1 MRYFELFEDVNS
13 SLKNDISNLL
23 INLQSQGVNKITVPQ
38 ILDNIRSNAEYNG
51 LAIDSNAI
59 NDVVSTMNNVKIEP
73 DMDNDGILTVYVE
86 SPDTLPQNN
95 KKSNEDKVN
104 DMAQNTIDKDME

>member
-1 MRYFELFEDVNS
+1 MRYIELFEDIET
-13 SLKNDISNLL
+13 SLKNDITNLL
-23 INLQSQGVNKITVPQ
+23 VNLKSQGVNKITVPQ
-38 ILDNIRSNAEYNG
+38 ILDNIRLNSEYNG

-59 NDVVSTMNNVKIEP
+59 NDVVSKMDNVTIEP
-73 DMDNDGILTVYVE
+73 DMENNGVLAVQVN
-86 SPDTLPQNN
+86 SPDTLPQGN